1 MPQTIIVTAV
11 PHFEV
16 VPMKPFHEIQFCDL
30 DPDSLQKEL
39 GSRGYALV
47 RGVIPRA
54 AINQV
59 LGEVTEVLSAAGW
72 LLSGHDAIEHI
83 ANNSA
88 ACGDPD
94 PSFKRTYREIFSL
107 ESFHALPHHPALK
120 GVMKMLA
127 GDQVLI
133 HPKPIGRLI
142 FPNCDNLTVH
152 AHQDYRFMSGD
163 PECFTVWIPF
173 HDCPTDVGP
182 LRILEGSHRMG
193 VINHEDENLHVPEI
207 PAEAVM
213 KGDWVGG
220 HIHAGDV
227 LIFHSLTV
235 HAASPNRSDRL
246 RISMDC
252 RFQDS
257 GRAIHP
263 GNVAFAGESG
273 KSWEAMYARWRSDD
287 LKYYWK
293 GMPLQF
299 QPSRSEIEQLSRTAE
314 PSSTRARYAR
324 ILSQIS

>member
-1 MPQTIIVTAV
+1 
-11 PHFEV
+11 
-16 VPMKPFHEIQFCDL
+16 MKPFHEIPICDL
-30 DPDSLQKEL
+30 HPGSLQEEI
-39 GSRGYALV
+39 GSRGYALI
-47 RGVIPRA
+47 RGVLPRA
-54 AINQV
+54 DIKHV

-72 LLSGHDAIEHI
+72 LLSGHDPIEHI

-94 PSFKRTYREIFSL
+94 PSFKRTYREIFNL

-127 GDQVLI
+127 GEQVLI

-142 FPNCDNLTVH
+142 FPNCDNLTTH

-163 PECFTVWIPF
+163 PECFTVWIPL

-182 LRILEGSHRMG
+182 LQILEGSHRMG

-207 PAEAVM
+207 PAGAVAE
-213 KGDWVGG
+213 GDWVGG

-227 LIFHSLTV
+227 LIFHSLIV

-263 GNVAFAGESG
+263 GNLAFAGESG
-273 KSWEAMYARWRSDD
+273 KSWEAMYARWHSDD
-287 LKYYWK
+287 LKFYWK
-293 GMPLQF
+293 GMPLQL
-299 QPSRSEIEQLSRTAE
+299 QPSKSEIEHLSRTAE
-314 PSSTRARYAR
+314 PASTRTKYAR